1 MDMATIDELESRM
14 RFVEADIASEKEVS
28 LATLQQ
34 AVRNGAALS
43 NLRTELGATTHRIDQ
58 MVADA
63 AVANS
68 TLRHHSTLLTVLQ
81 QDVTAFRHDVTAL
94 RRGQEEL
101 HHRLDGIDARLDR
114 QDARFDGMDGRL
126 DGIDTR
132 LDGIDTRLDGIDTRL
147 DGIDT
152 RLDGI
157 DTRLD
162 RQDARFDRIDARFDK
177 MESDNSEIR
186 VRLDRMEQNIAAILA
201 AVAPGNPPPA

>member
-14 RFVEADIASEKEVS
+14 RFVEADIASEKEIS

-43 NLRTELGATTHRIDQ
+43 NLRTEAGATTQRIDQ
-58 MVADA
+58 LVADA

-114 QDARFDGMDGRL
+114 QDTRFDGMDGRL
-126 DGIDTR
+126 DRT
-132 LDGIDTRLDGIDTRL
+132 
-147 DGIDT
+147 
-152 RLDGI
+152 
-157 DTRLD
+157 
-162 RQDARFDRIDARFDK
+162 DA
-177 MESDNSEIR
+177 
-186 VRLDRMEQNIAAILA
+186 RLDRMEQNIAAILA

>member
-147 DGIDT
+147 D
-152 RLDGI
+152 
-157 DTRLD
+157 

>member
-81 QDVTAFRHDVTAL
+81 QDVTAFRHDVTAQ

-101 HHRLDGIDARLDR
+101 HGST
-114 QDARFDGMDGRL
+114 GSTPGSTGR
-126 DGIDTR
+126 T
-132 LDGIDTRLDGIDTRL
+132 
-147 DGIDT
+147 
-152 RLDGI
+152 
-157 DTRLD
+157 
-162 RQDARFDRIDARFDK
+162 
-177 MESDNSEIR
+177 
-186 VRLDRMEQNIAAILA
+186 
-201 AVAPGNPPPA
+201 PGSTGWTAGSTGSTPGSTGSTPGSTGRTPGSTG